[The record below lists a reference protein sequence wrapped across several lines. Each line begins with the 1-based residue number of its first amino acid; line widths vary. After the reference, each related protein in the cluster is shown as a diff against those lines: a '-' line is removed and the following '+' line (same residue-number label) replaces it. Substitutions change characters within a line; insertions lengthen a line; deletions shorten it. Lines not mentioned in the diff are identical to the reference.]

1 MRLRD
6 RKLTED
12 IANSIYDVLMEVGAS
27 EFNLDSFVYHYTKP
41 DEKYGPSHE
50 WRFCGKYGMA
60 GKFWWNDDRFYISGH
75 SHSEVSAN
83 MLKAE
88 RAEIEAI
95 DAKLA
100 VIKAKHD
107 EVPI

>member
-1 MRLRD
+1 
-6 RKLTED
+6 
-12 IANSIYDVLMEVGAS
+12 
-27 EFNLDSFVYHYTKP
+27 
-41 DEKYGPSHE
+41 
-50 WRFCGKYGMA
+50 MA

-100 VIKAKHD
+100 VIKARHD
-107 EVPI
+107 EVST

>member
-1 MRLRD
+1 MRQRD
-6 RKLTED
+6 KKLTEG

-27 EFNLDSFVYHYTKP
+27 EFMRDSFVRHYTKP
-41 DEKYGPSHE
+41 DPTYGPSHE
-50 WRFCGKYGMA
+50 WRFCGKYDMA
-60 GKFWWNDDRFYISGH
+60 GKFWWNNDRFYIAGH
-75 SHSEVSAN
+75 SHSEVSEEV
-83 MLKAE
+83 LKAE

-107 EVPI
+107 EVSI

>member
-1 MRLRD
+1 MSIRNQ
-6 RKLTED
+6 KLSVG
-12 IANSIYDVLMEVGAS
+12 IAHSIYNILVEVGAP
-27 EFNLDSFVYHYTKP
+27 ETNRDSFVHHYTKP
-41 DEKYGPSHE
+41 DSTYGPSAE

-60 GKFWWNDDRFYISGH
+60 GKFWWNNDRFYISGH
-75 SHSEVSAN
+75 SHHEMSGK

-107 EVPI
+107 EVSI